1 MAPIATSDLKPAS
14 PKAMTDPSVFP
25 PRNADKELLRLWNL
39 HGEPHSTKFSN
50 PSLTSIAA
58 LVKHNAST
66 QPLQA
71 AFISP
76 VDGSFEVFSWSKLQG
91 LCREAAAYYSDKLRG
106 EIGEANRAG
115 QQPTVALLGT
125 GTSIDYLI
133 AQIAL
138 NSLRVRVL
146 LLSNKN
152 SPATRDHLLR
162 VCNAVAIVVDR
173 ANEASLGEG
182 EACGLSVVNLA
193 GLVDLQESNSQ
204 QALEDKAGFETGD
217 EWNLQS
223 MIIHSSGS
231 TGMPKPIIHTN
242 RSLCQIARMYRLLP
256 EYFIENWYLCFP
268 LFHIAGLSIALSGIP
283 TGLPTSL
290 PPAQWPP
297 APSSILSAWNALE
310 QIGYPADCLHC
321 APSVIEDLYEYI
333 SLTTKDF
340 TPLTRLKVLQP
351 GGAPLSPAVLKKLQA
366 LGVNV
371 KTTYGTTETGPPL
384 RTIPHTKDNPDVYRF
399 RNLYPE
405 SPLVRMEP
413 LGDGLFECVVYKG
426 FPLAAE
432 LWLDE
437 SAPNPYR
444 TGDLFLEDPP
454 ASGYFV
460 LQGRRDDILVHSNGE
475 KTHATA
481 LAMSLE
487 ENKTSVVLKTAVF
500 GTGKPCPSV
509 VVEIRWDHWDEM
521 CEESDMRLD
530 EAVWEVVRECNE
542 RVATYSKIPRETVLI
557 LGRGETL
564 PVTPKGNVRRNVAWE
579 SYGDRVE
586 ELYNGLLGDAPN
598 TGGADNAQP
607 IDASLSPTETIQRA
621 VAEVLGLAQ
630 EDVSED
636 QDWYG
641 LGLDSLRAVE
651 LRSKLVR
658 GFGSF
663 PLMFIFE
670 YPTVKGLLGFLQ
682 SYKKEGSGGEASVR
696 DQHHAWVKSTVQRMN
711 REIDNWAATL
721 PPQSASNSP
730 DGGEV
735 VYLTGASGALGNA
748 LLEVLVGLPAV
759 KKVYCAV
766 RGADP
771 QARVRDSVKSRG
783 YSERIYQSDKIFAVN
798 YDMKDASLGL
808 GSQMLELLA
817 SEVTLVVH
825 NAWKLDF
832 NQPIQQFESDCLRGT
847 MNLMSFC
854 LKGAKKRFVFMS
866 SVAAAMGSRPGTRV
880 PELPLG
886 PDPGAALST
895 GYAQSKFVVEQV
907 TQHYASVLKV
917 PVHILRVGQLCGHSR
932 LGVWNHTEM
941 WPILM
946 MAGLDVLSAMPVL
959 QTEVDWLPV
968 DVCAETVHKAVLS
981 SPADESPYAVTN
993 LVNPASVSW
1002 EELLSLLGEASGLEF
1017 ARVGMREWV
1026 SLLEARA
1033 GSAGPWGRQT
1043 PALRLLGFFQEMA
1056 RGSGNGEGVVF
1067 EAGRVGGGR
1076 RIDVHMVRRWLEK
1089 WQQAGLRG
1097 L

>member
-1 MAPIATSDLKPAS
+1 MAPIATSDLKPAV
-14 PKAMTDPSVFP
+14 PTTMTDPSVFP
-25 PRNADKELLRLWNL
+25 SQNADKELTRLWNL
-39 HGEPHSTKFSN
+39 HGKPHSTKFSN
-50 PSLTSIAA
+50 PSLSSIAA
-58 LVKHNAST
+58 LVQHNAST

-76 VDGSFEVFSWSKLQG
+76 VDNSFEVFNWSKLQS
-91 LCREAAAYYSDKLRG
+91 LCCKASAYYSEQLRN
-106 EIGEANRAG
+106 EIEDANRAV

-125 GTSIDYLI
+125 GTSIDYLVT
-133 AQIAL
+133 QIAL
-138 NSLRVRVL
+138 NSLHVRVL

-152 SPATRDHLLR
+152 SPATRDHLLQ
-162 VCNAVAIVVDR
+162 VCNAVAIIVDK
-173 ANEASLGEG
+173 ANETSLREG
-182 EACGLSVVNLA
+182 EAYKLSVVNLA
-193 GLVDLQESNSQ
+193 SVIDLHKMDDQV
-204 QALEDKAGFETGD
+204 LKDKVAFETTD

-256 EYFIENWYLCFP
+256 EYYIENWYLCFP
-268 LFHIAGLSIALSGIP
+268 LFHIAGLSVALSGIP

-290 PPAQWPP
+290 PPVNWPP
-297 APSSILSAWNALE
+297 APSSILSAWKALE
-310 QIGYPADCLHC
+310 EIGYPTDCLHC
-321 APSVIEDLYEYI
+321 APSVIDDLYEYI
-333 SLTTKDF
+333 FLTTKDF

-351 GGAPLSPAVLKKLQA
+351 GGAPLSPSMLEKLQA

-371 KTTYGTTETGPPL
+371 KTTYGTTEIGPPF

-405 SPLVRMEP
+405 SPFVRMEP

-432 LWLDE
+432 LWLDD

-454 ASGYFV
+454 GSGYFV
-460 LQGRRDDILVHSNGE
+460 LQGRRDDILIHSNGE

-487 ENKTSVVLKTAVF
+487 ENKTSVILKTAVF

-509 VVEIRWDHWDEM
+509 VVEIRWDKV
-521 CEESDMRLD
+521 CERSDMHLD
-530 EAVWEVVRECNE
+530 EAVWEVVQKCNE
-542 RVATYSKIPRETVLI
+542 RVSSYSKIPRETILV
-557 LGRGETL
+557 LGRGESL
-564 PVTPKGNVRRNVAWE
+564 PVTPKGNVRRNIAWE

-586 ELYNGLLGDAPN
+586 ELYNRFLGDESN
-598 TGGADNAQP
+598 TDGPDNAQP
-607 IDASLSPTETIQRA
+607 SDTNLSPAETIRQA
-621 VAEVLGLAQ
+621 VADVLGLSQ
-630 EDVSED
+630 EDVAED

-658 GFGSF
+658 VFGSF

-670 YPTVKGLLGFLQ
+670 YPTVRGLLGFFQ
-682 SYKKEGSGGEASVR
+682 NYKKEGANGQASVQ
-696 DQHHAWVKSTVQRMN
+696 DQHHAWAKSAIQHMN
-711 REIDNWAATL
+711 REIDEWATL
-721 PPQSASNSP
+721 PSQSISSNP
-730 DGGEV
+730 DDGEV

-748 LLEVLVGLPAV
+748 LLEVLVQLPAV

-766 RGADP
+766 RGTDS
-771 QARVRDSVKSRG
+771 QARVRDSMKLRG
-783 YSERIYQSDKIFAVN
+783 YSEQIYQSEKIFAVN
-798 YDMKDASLGL
+798 YDMKDTNLGL
-808 GSQMLELLA
+808 DSQMFQLLS
-817 SEVTLVVH
+817 SEVTFVMH

-832 NQPIQQFESDCLRGT
+832 NQPIQQFENDCLRGT

-866 SVAAAMGSRPGTRV
+866 SVAAAMGSQSGTRV
-880 PELPLG
+880 PELPLS
-886 PDPGAALST
+886 PDPGNALST
-895 GYAQSKFVVEQV
+895 GYAQSKFIVEQV
-907 TQHYASVLKV
+907 TQHYASVLKM
-917 PVHILRVGQLCGHSR
+917 PVHILRVGQLCGHSK

-946 MAGLDVLSAMPVL
+946 MTGLDVLSAMPVL
-959 QTEVDWLPV
+959 QTKVDWLPV
-968 DVCAETVHKAVLS
+968 DICAEAIQKAVL
-981 SPADESPYAVTN
+981 SPADESLYSVTN
-993 LVNPASVSW
+993 LVNPAPISW
-1002 EELLSLLGEASGLEF
+1002 EELLSLLSEATGLKF
-1017 ARVGMREWV
+1017 ARVEMKEWV
-1026 SLLEARA
+1026 SLLETQT
-1033 GSAGPWGRQT
+1033 SSSELQDQKT

-1056 RGSGNGEGVVF
+1056 KGSGNGEGVVF
-1067 EAGRVGGGR
+1067 EASKVGAGRQ
-1076 RIDVHMVRRWLEK
+1076 IDVHMVGKWLEK
-1089 WQQAGLRG
+1089 WKQAGLRG

>member
-1 MAPIATSDLKPAS
+1 MAPIATSDLKSDLPS
-14 PKAMTDPSVFP
+14 TMVDPSVFP
-25 PRNADKELLRLWNL
+25 SPNADKELTRLWNL
-39 HGEPHSTKFSN
+39 HGEPHSTNFSN
-50 PSLTSIAA
+50 PSLSSIAA
-58 LVKHNAST
+58 LVRHNAAT

-76 VDGSFEVFSWSKLQG
+76 VDNSFEVFNWSTLQN
-91 LCREAAAYYSDKLRG
+91 LCCEASGYYSEKLRN
-106 EIGEANRAG
+106 EIEHANQTG

-125 GTSIDYLI
+125 GTSIDYLVT
-133 AQIAL
+133 QIAL
-138 NSLRVRVL
+138 NSLHIRVL

-152 SPATRDHLLR
+152 SPATRDHLLQ
-162 VCNAVAIVVDR
+162 VCNAVAIVVDK
-173 ANEASLGEG
+173 ANGASLGEG
-182 EACGLSVVNLA
+182 EACRLSI
-193 GLVDLQESNSQ
+193 VDLASLADLRESSQ
-204 QALEDKAGFETGD
+204 KAPKDKIAFETTD

-268 LFHIAGLSIALSGIP
+268 LFHIAGLSIVLSGIP

-290 PPAQWPP
+290 PPANWPP
-297 APSSILSAWNALE
+297 APSSILSAWKALE
-310 QIGYPADCLHC
+310 EIGYPADCLHC

-351 GGAPLSPAVLKKLQA
+351 GGAPLSPAMLKKLQA

-371 KTTYGTTETGPPL
+371 KTTYGTTEIGPPL

-405 SPLVRMEP
+405 SPLVQMEP

-432 LWLDE
+432 LWLDK

-444 TGDLFLEDPP
+444 TGDLFLQDPP
-454 ASGYFV
+454 GTGYFV

-487 ENKTSVVLKTAVF
+487 ENKTSIISKTAVF
-500 GTGKPCPSV
+500 GTGKPCPSL
-509 VVEIRWDHWDEM
+509 VVEIRWDRWDKVRET
-521 CEESDMRLD
+521 SDMHLD
-530 EAVWEVVRECNE
+530 EAVWEVVQECNE
-542 RVATYSKIPRETVLI
+542 KVAAYSRIPREIILI
-557 LGRGETL
+557 LGRDETL
-564 PVTPKGNVRRNVAWE
+564 PVTPKGNVRRNIAWE

-586 ELYNGLLGDAPN
+586 DLYNRFLGDTSTTDGLDNVIPSD
-598 TGGADNAQP
+598 AD
-607 IDASLSPTETIQRA
+607 ISPAETIQRA
-621 VAEVLGLAQ
+621 VAGVLGLSQ
-630 EDVSED
+630 EDIAED

-651 LRSKLVR
+651 LRSKLVKVY
-658 GFGSF
+658 GSF

-682 SYKKEGSGGEASVR
+682 NYKREGSGGEASVQ
-696 DQHHAWVKSTVQRMN
+696 DQHHAWAESTIQHMN
-711 REIDNWAATL
+711 REIDQWATL
-721 PPQSASNSP
+721 APQSIGNSP
-730 DGGEV
+730 DNGEV

-748 LLEVLVGLPAV
+748 LLEVLVQLPAV

-766 RGADP
+766 RGADS
-771 QARVRDSVKSRG
+771 QARVRDSMKSRG
-783 YSERIYQSDKIFAVN
+783 YSEHIYQSEKIFAVD
-798 YDMKDASLGL
+798 YDMKDTSLGL
-808 GSQMLELLA
+808 DGQTFELLA
-817 SEVTLVVH
+817 SEVTLVMH

-832 NQPIQQFESDCLRGT
+832 NQPIQQFENDCLRGT

-854 LKGAKKRFVFMS
+854 LRGAKKKFVFMS
-866 SVAAAMGSRPGTRV
+866 SVAAAMGNQSGTIV

-886 PDPGAALST
+886 PDPANALST
-895 GYAQSKFVVEQV
+895 GYAQSKFIVEQV
-907 TQHYASVLKV
+907 TQHYASVLKM

-946 MAGLDVLSAMPVL
+946 MTGLDVLSAMPVL
-959 QTEVDWLPV
+959 QTKVDWLPV
-968 DVCAETVHKAVLS
+968 DICAEAIQKAVFS
-981 SPADESPYAVTN
+981 SADESPYAVTN
-993 LVNPASVSW
+993 LVNPAPISW
-1002 EELLSLLGEASGLEF
+1002 DELLSLLREASGLEF
-1017 ARVGMREWV
+1017 ARVEMSEWV
-1026 SLLEARA
+1026 SLLETQT
-1033 GSAGPWGRQT
+1033 SPAGPQDHKT
-1043 PALRLLGFFQEMA
+1043 PALKLLSFFQEMA
-1056 RGSGNGEGVVF
+1056 KGSGNGEGVVF
-1067 EAGRVGGGR
+1067 EASKVGGGR
-1076 RIDVHMVRRWLEK
+1076 RIDVHMVGKWLEK

-1097 L
+1097 F

>member
-1 MAPIATSDLKPAS
+1 MAPIATSDLNPAL
-14 PKAMTDPSVFP
+14 PRTMADPSVFP
-25 PRNADKELLRLWNL
+25 SQNADKELTRLWSL

-50 PSLTSIAA
+50 PSLSSIAT
-58 LVKHNAST
+58 LVRHNAST

-76 VDGSFEVFSWSKLQG
+76 VNNAFEVFNWSKLHD
-91 LCREAAAYYSDKLRG
+91 LCREASAYYFEKLQN
-106 EIGEANRAG
+106 EIGDANRARR
-115 QQPTVALLGT
+115 QPTVALLGT
-125 GTSIDYLI
+125 GTSIDYLVT
-133 AQIAL
+133 QIAL
-138 NSLRVRVL
+138 NGLHIRVL
-146 LLSNKN
+146 LLSDKN

-162 VCNAVAIVVDR
+162 ACNAVAIVVDK
-173 ANEASLGEG
+173 ANEASLAEG
-182 EACGLSVVNLA
+182 EARRLPVVNLA
-193 GLVDLQESNSQ
+193 GLVGLHESGQ
-204 QALEDKAGFETGD
+204 QALKDTVAFETTD

-290 PPAQWPP
+290 PPMNWPP
-297 APSSILSAWNALE
+297 APSSILSAWKALE
-310 QIGYPADCLHC
+310 EVGYPVDCLHC

-351 GGAPLSPAVLKKLQA
+351 GGAPLSPAMLKKIQA

-371 KTTYGTTETGPPL
+371 KTTYGTTEIGPPL

-432 LWLDE
+432 LWLDD

-444 TGDLFLEDPP
+444 TGDLFVEDPP
-454 ASGYFV
+454 GSGYFV

-487 ENKTSVVLKTAVF
+487 ENKNSVISKTAVF

-509 VVEIRWDHWDEM
+509 VVEIRWGRWDKMRET
-521 CEESDMRLD
+521 SDVHLD
-530 EAVWEVVRECNE
+530 EAVWGVVQECNE
-542 RVATYSKIPRETVLI
+542 RVATYSKIPRETILI

-564 PVTPKGNVRRNVAWE
+564 PVTPKGNVRRNIAWE
-579 SYGDRVE
+579 SYGGRVE
-586 ELYNGLLGDAPN
+586 ELYNRFLGDASDS
-598 TGGADNAQP
+598 GVLDDFQP
-607 IDASLSPTETIQRA
+607 SDTDLSPAEAIQRA
-621 VAEVLGLAQ
+621 VADVLGLSQA
-630 EDVSED
+630 DVAGD

-651 LRSKLVR
+651 LRSKLVKV
-658 GFGSF
+658 FGSF

-682 SYKKEGSGGEASVR
+682 DYKKEGSGGEVSVQG
-696 DQHHAWVKSTVQRMN
+696 QHHAWATSTAQRMN
-711 REIDNWAATL
+711 REIDKWANL
-721 PPQSASNSP
+721 PPQSIRNSP
-730 DGGEV
+730 EDGEV

-748 LLEVLVGLPAV
+748 LLEVLVQLPTL

-766 RGADP
+766 RGADS
-771 QARVRDSVKSRG
+771 QARLRDSMKSRG
-783 YSERIYQSDKIFAVN
+783 YSEHIYQSEKISAVN
-798 YDMKDASLGL
+798 YDMGDAHLGL
-808 GSQMLELLA
+808 DSQMFELLA
-817 SEVTLVVH
+817 SEVTLVMH

-832 NQPIQQFESDCLRGT
+832 NQPIQQFENDCLRGT

-854 LKGAKKRFVFMS
+854 MKGAKKKFVFMS
-866 SVAAAMGSRPGTRV
+866 SVAAAMGSQSGTRV

-886 PDPGAALST
+886 PYPENALPT
-895 GYAQSKFVVEQV
+895 GYAQSKFIVEQV
-907 TQHYASVLKV
+907 TQHYASVLKM

-946 MAGLDVLSAMPVL
+946 MTGLDVLSALPVL
-959 QTEVDWLPV
+959 QTKVDWLPV
-968 DVCAETVHKAVLS
+968 DVCAEAIREAVFS
-981 SPADESPYAVTN
+981 SADGSLYAVTN
-993 LVNPASVSW
+993 LVNPASISW
-1002 EELLSLLGEASGLEF
+1002 EELLSLLGEASGLKF
-1017 ARVGMREWV
+1017 ARVEMREWV
-1026 SLLEARA
+1026 SLLETQTS
-1033 GSAGPWGRQT
+1033 SAGPRGPKT
-1043 PALRLLGFFQEMA
+1043 PALKLLGFFQEMA
-1056 RGSGNGEGVVF
+1056 EGSGNGEGVEF
-1067 EAGRVGGGR
+1067 EAGKVGGGR
-1076 RIDVHMVRRWLEK
+1076 RIDVHMVGKWLDK
-1089 WQQAGLRG
+1089 WQEAGLRG

>member
-14 PKAMTDPSVFP
+14 PRTMVDPSVFP
-25 PRNADKELLRLWNL
+25 SSNADKELTRLWNL
-39 HGEPHSTKFSN
+39 HGEPHSAKFSD
-50 PSLTSIAA
+50 PSLSSIAA
-58 LVKHNAST
+58 LVQHNAAT
-66 QPLQA
+66 QPLRA

-76 VDGSFEVFSWSKLQG
+76 VDDSFEVFDWSALQN
-91 LCREAAAYYSDKLRG
+91 LCCEASAYYSEKLRN
-106 EIGEANRAG
+106 EIGHANGAG

-125 GTSIDYLI
+125 GTSIDYLVT
-133 AQIAL
+133 QIAL
-138 NSLRVRVL
+138 NSLHVRVL

-152 SPATRDHLLR
+152 SPATRDHLLQ
-162 VCNAVAIVVDR
+162 VCNAVAIVVDK
-173 ANEASLGEG
+173 ANEASLGGEG
-182 EACGLSVVNLA
+182 EACRLSVVNLA
-193 GLVDLQESNSQ
+193 SLADLRESRQ
-204 QALEDKAGFETGD
+204 KVLKDKVAFETTD

-290 PPAQWPP
+290 PPANWPP
-297 APSSILSAWNALE
+297 APSSILSAWKALE
-310 QIGYPADCLHC
+310 EIGYPADCLHC

-351 GGAPLSPAVLKKLQA
+351 GGAPLSPAVLKRLQA

-371 KTTYGTTETGPPL
+371 KTTYGTTEIGPPL

-454 ASGYFV
+454 GSGYFV

-487 ENKTSVVLKTAVF
+487 ENKTTVISKTAVF
-500 GTGKPCPSV
+500 GTGKPCPSL
-509 VVEIRWDHWDEM
+509 VVEIRWDRWDKMRET
-521 CEESDMRLD
+521 SDMHLD
-530 EAVWEVVRECNE
+530 EAVWEVVQECNE
-542 RVATYSKIPRETVLI
+542 KVAAYSRIPREIILI

-564 PVTPKGNVRRNVAWE
+564 PVTPKGNVRRNIAWE

-586 ELYNGLLGDAPN
+586 DLYNRLLGDTTA
-598 TGGADNAQP
+598 TDGFDNVSP
-607 IDASLSPTETIQRA
+607 SDTDLSPAETIQRA
-621 VAEVLGLAQ
+621 VADVLGLPQ
-630 EDVSED
+630 EDVAED

-651 LRSKLVR
+651 LRSKLVKV
-658 GFGSF
+658 FGSF
-663 PLMFIFE
+663 PLMFVFE
-670 YPTVKGLLGFLQ
+670 YPTVKGLLGFLHN
-682 SYKKEGSGGEASVR
+682 YKKEGPGGEASVQ
-696 DQHHAWVKSTVQRMN
+696 DQHHAWAKSTVQHMN
-711 REIDNWAATL
+711 REIDQWATL
-721 PPQSASNSP
+721 LPQSIGNSP
-730 DGGEV
+730 DNGEV

-748 LLEVLVGLPAV
+748 LLEVLAQLPAV

-766 RGADP
+766 RGTDP
-771 QARVRDSVKSRG
+771 QARVRDSMKSRG
-783 YSERIYQSDKIFAVN
+783 YSEHIYQSEKIFAVN
-798 YDMKDASLGL
+798 YDMKDTNL
-808 GSQMLELLA
+808 GSDGQTFELLA
-817 SEVTLVVH
+817 SEVTLVMH

-832 NQPIQQFESDCLRGT
+832 NQPIQQFENDCLRGT

-854 LKGAKKRFVFMS
+854 LKGAKKKFVFMS
-866 SVAAAMGSRPGTRV
+866 SVAAAMGNQSGTRV

-886 PDPGAALST
+886 PDPGNALST
-895 GYAQSKFVVEQV
+895 GYAQSKFIVEQV
-907 TQHYASVLKV
+907 TQHYASVLKM
-917 PVHILRVGQLCGHSR
+917 PVHVLRVGQLCGHSK

-946 MAGLDVLSAMPVL
+946 MTGLDVLSAMPVL
-959 QTEVDWLPV
+959 QTKVDWLPV
-968 DVCAETVHKAVLS
+968 DICAEAIQKAVFS
-981 SPADESPYAVTN
+981 SADESPYAVTN
-993 LVNPASVSW
+993 LVNPASISW
-1002 EELLSLLGEASGLEF
+1002 DELLSLLCEASRLEF
-1017 ARVGMREWV
+1017 ARVEMSEWV
-1026 SLLEARA
+1026 SLLETQT
-1033 GSAGPWGRQT
+1033 SPAGPQEQKT
-1043 PALRLLGFFQEMA
+1043 PALKLLGFFQEMA
-1056 RGSGNGEGVVF
+1056 KGSGNGEGVVF
-1067 EAGRVGGGR
+1067 EAGKVGGGR
-1076 RIDVHMVRRWLEK
+1076 RIDVHMVRKWLEK

-1097 L
+1097 P

>member
-1 MAPIATSDLKPAS
+1 MAPIATSDLKPDA
-14 PKAMTDPSVFP
+14 PRIMTDPSVFP
-25 PRNADKELLRLWNL
+25 PQNADKELMRLWNL
-39 HGEPHSTKFSN
+39 HGDPHSTKFSN
-50 PSLTSIAA
+50 PNLSSVAA
-58 LVKHNAST
+58 LVQHNASS

-76 VDGSFEVFSWSKLQG
+76 VGNSFDVVNWSELHN
-91 LCREAAAYYSDKLRG
+91 LCCGASAYYSEKLEN
-106 EIGEANRAG
+106 EIRDANQAG

-125 GTSIDYLI
+125 GTSIDYLVT
-133 AQIAL
+133 QIAL
-138 NSLRVRVL
+138 NSLHLRVL

-152 SPATRDHLLR
+152 SPTTRDHLLQ
-162 VCNAVAIVVDR
+162 VCEAVAIVVDK

-182 EACGLSVVNLA
+182 EAFKLSVVNLVS
-193 GLVDLQESNSQ
+193 LVDLQKSSQ
-204 QALEDKAGFETGD
+204 QILKDTVAFETID

-242 RSLCQIARMYRLLP
+242 RSLCQIGRMYRLLP

-290 PPAQWPP
+290 PPVNWPP
-297 APSSILSAWNALE
+297 APSSILSAWRALE
-310 QIGYPADCLHC
+310 DIGFPADCLHC

-340 TPLTRLKVLQP
+340 TPLKRLKVLQP
-351 GGAPLSPAVLKKLQA
+351 GGAPLSLVILKKLQA

-371 KTTYGTTETGPPL
+371 KTTYGTTEIGPPF

-405 SPLVRMEP
+405 SPFVRMEP
-413 LGDGLFECVVYKG
+413 LGDGSFECVVYKG

-454 ASGYFV
+454 GSGYFV

-487 ENKTSVVLKTAVF
+487 ENKTSVIAKTAVF
-500 GTGKPCPSV
+500 GTGKACPSV
-509 VVEIRWDHWDEM
+509 VVEVRWDTM
-521 CEESDMRLD
+521 CERSDMHL
-530 EAVWEVVRECNE
+530 EQAVWEVVRECNE
-542 RVATYSKIPRETVLI
+542 RVPTYSKIPRETILI
-557 LGRGETL
+557 LAKGETL
-564 PVTPKGNVRRNVAWE
+564 PVTPKGNVRRNIAWE
-579 SYGDRVE
+579 SYGDRIE
-586 ELYNGLLGDAPN
+586 ELYSRFLGDTPD
-598 TGGADNAQP
+598 TDGLDNAQP
-607 IDASLSPTETIQRA
+607 GDSDLSAAETIQRA
-621 VAEVLGLAQ
+621 AADVLGVSQ
-630 EDVSED
+630 EDVAED

-658 GFGSF
+658 VFGSF

-670 YPTVKGLLGFLQ
+670 YPTVKELLGFFQ
-682 SYKKEGSGGEASVR
+682 KYKKEGSGDEASVQN
-696 DQHHAWVKSTVQRMN
+696 QHHERARSTIQRMKH
-711 REIDNWAATL
+711 ELDGWATL
-721 PPQSASNSP
+721 PRQNISHSS
-730 DGGEV
+730 DDGEV
-735 VYLTGASGALGNA
+735 LYLTGASGALGNA
-748 LLEVLVGLPAV
+748 LLEVLVRLPAV

-771 QARVRDSVKSRG
+771 QARVRDSMKSRG
-783 YSERIYQSDKIFAVN
+783 YSEHLYQSDKIFAVN
-798 YDMKDASLGL
+798 YDMKDTSLGL
-808 GSQMLELLA
+808 GSPMFERLVN
-817 SEVTLVVH
+817 EVTLVMH

-832 NQPIQQFESDCLRGT
+832 NQPIQQFEDDCLKGT

-854 LKGAKKRFVFMS
+854 LKGAKKKFVFMS
-866 SVAAAMGSRPGTRV
+866 SVAAAMGNQSGTRV
-880 PELPLG
+880 AELPLG
-886 PDPGAALST
+886 PDPGNALST
-895 GYAQSKFVVEQV
+895 GYAQSKFIVEQV
-907 TQHYASVLKV
+907 TQHYASSLKM
-917 PVHILRVGQLCGHSR
+917 PVHILRVGQLCGHSK

-946 MAGLDVLSAMPVL
+946 MTGLDVLSAMPVL
-959 QTEVDWLPV
+959 QTKVDWFPV
-968 DVCAETVHKAVLS
+968 DICAEAIQKAVL
-981 SPADESPYAVTN
+981 SPADESLYAVTN
-993 LVNPASVSW
+993 LVNPNSISW
-1002 EELLSLLGEASGLEF
+1002 EELLSLLGEASGLNF
-1017 ARVGMREWV
+1017 ARVEMREWV
-1026 SLLEARA
+1026 SLLENQT
-1033 GSAGPWGRQT
+1033 GPAGPQDQKV

-1056 RGSGNGEGVVF
+1056 KGSGNGEGVVF
-1067 EAGRVGGGR
+1067 EAGKVGRGW
-1076 RIDVHMVRRWLEK
+1076 RIDVHMVRKWLEK
-1089 WQQAGLRG
+1089 WQQAELRG